1 MAGRSEVDQLAQ
13 LAAERERLAE
23 ERAHLERELEETN
36 RGVLALY
43 SELDDRAERLRVA
56 EEAAE
61 ARAVQWQ
68 STFDSI
74 SDGVV
79 LLDPEGSIVGLN
91 RTAGALLGAPPDSC
105 IGCRLRELIDLPELD
120 DPRLHT
126 SDRRIAFEATT
137 GERWMRLRFDPMT
150 RSDGR
155 RDGTVV
161 TVADITE
168 RKRVDLALKDALR
181 RQREQ
186 SDALARAS
194 AAQAAFR
201 QLLEAIVD
209 EMPIGV
215 MVVDAASGR
224 MMISNAEVARIV
236 RGPIEGPATLEEADA
251 LLGDPDGPAGGAAG
265 SSALDRA
272 LGGEIVRD
280 EEIEIVRGDGSHA
293 TISVS
298 SIPIRGDDEAIVA
311 AVATISDITRRRE
324 ADTLRDAF
332 IGVLSHEL
340 RTPITSIYGGSKVLL
355 RDGVE
360 ARPEVR
366 RTVLEDL
373 VGESERLNRMVENLL
388 VLARVER
395 GVTLTGHEP
404 VLLQRL
410 LPRIVADEARL
421 WPGLDLVLDVADDVP
436 TVAGDESFIDQVLRN
451 YLSNAGKY
459 GPPSGT
465 VRIDVGVRPEERDVR
480 IAVRDEGDGIDE
492 AEAARLFE
500 LFFRSSS
507 VANKKA
513 GSGIGLFVSRHLVEG
528 MGGRVWAESRPEGGS
543 EFGFSLP
550 IYELA

>member
-1 MAGRSEVDQLAQ
+1 MD
-13 LAAERERLAE
+13 
-23 ERAHLERELEETN
+23 
-36 RGVLALY
+36 LALAKA
-43 SELDDRAERLRVA
+43 L
-56 EEAAE
+56 
-61 ARAVQWQ
+61 QQQ
-68 STFDSI
+68 S
-74 SDGVV
+74 
-79 LLDPEGSIVGLN
+79 
-91 RTAGALLGAPPDSC
+91 
-105 IGCRLRELIDLPELD
+105 
-120 DPRLHT
+120 
-126 SDRRIAFEATT
+126 EATT
-137 GERWMRLRFDPMT
+137 E
-150 RSDGR
+150 
-155 RDGTVV
+155 
-161 TVADITE
+161 
-168 RKRVDLALKDALR
+168 
-181 RQREQ
+181 
-186 SDALARAS
+186 LARAS
-194 AAQAAFR
+194 AAEQAYR
-201 QLLEAIVD
+201 KLLEAVVN
-209 EMPIGV
+209 EMPVGV
-215 MVVDAASGR
+215 IVADAPSGR
-224 MMISNAEVARIV
+224 IVIDNAAMGRIMH
-236 RGPIEGPATLEEADA
+236 GTPTPGS
-251 LLGDPDGPAGGAAG
+251 AGGERRSYRAFHDDGRPYRSEEWPLTRSAAAG
-265 SSALDRA
+265 ETVREEELDV
-272 LGGEIVRD
+272 ERD
-280 EEIEIVRGDGSHA
+280 DGSRA

-298 SIPIRGDDEAIVA
+298 SIPIRADGEAIIA

-459 GPPSGT
+459 GPPRGT
-465 VRIDVGVRPEERDVR
+465 VRIDVGVRPAERDVR
-480 IAVRDEGDGIDE
+480 IAVRDEGDGIDDE
-492 AEAARLFE
+492 EAARLFD

-528 MGGRVWAESRPEGGS
+528 MGGRVWAHSRPEGGS